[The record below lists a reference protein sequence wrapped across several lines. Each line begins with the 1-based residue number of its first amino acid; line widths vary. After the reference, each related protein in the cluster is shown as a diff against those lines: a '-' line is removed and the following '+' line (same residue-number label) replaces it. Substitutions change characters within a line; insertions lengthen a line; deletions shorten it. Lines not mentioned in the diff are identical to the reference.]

1 MDSQVSSNLRS
12 RFPDLRLVGFSV
24 LPVHPT
30 ASWNEPILTSGKD
43 KRVLV
48 YDEMALQVEAVVLL
62 KLHLPPFSGEGA
74 IYCPR
79 QLRKRDLVAQ
89 LGLQALCEEQ
99 GEECVCYVN
108 NSELLNSQVSEVDD
122 GAFLWCL
129 HPPSESEQEVELL
142 SIASQSAP
150 SVEEVEGLTGSFY
163 EVPQELIGSAHYCQ

>member
-62 KLHLPPFSGEGA
+62 KLHLPPSRVKV
-74 IYCPR
+74 P
-79 QLRKRDLVAQ
+79 
-89 LGLQALCEEQ
+89 
-99 GEECVCYVN
+99 
-108 NSELLNSQVSEVDD
+108 
-122 GAFLWCL
+122 
-129 HPPSESEQEVELL
+129 
-142 SIASQSAP
+142 SIAPGNCVS
-150 SVEEVEGLTGSFY
+150 GT
-163 EVPQELIGSAHYCQ
+163 